1 MLVQFSR
8 FPHGFDLL
16 EGNIHE
22 QDMAPNTKLKMSNT
36 NERPF
41 IQASLVDPIPPPWG
55 ILLKTQ
61 ASINHF
67 VH

>member
-22 QDMAPNTKLKMSNT
+22 QDMAPNTKLKMSNA

-41 IQASLVDPIPPPWG
+41 IQASLLDHIPPWG
-55 ILLKTQ
+55 ILLELQ
-61 ASINHF
+61 ASVNHF
-67 VH
+67 IH